1 MVILFLHL
9 LEELITTRPISP
21 LVQLLTKLLL
31 LRTNKELMGK
41 EGAVWEEELLIIV
54 APLMKAILISSWK
67 NMKNLRI
74 YKIIKTKVSWRISN
88 WMSKLC
94 SKAKAVKCAKIIT
107 VLLSNIKFVRLK
119 AQLVLHKACLSNSR
133 FSKRIIIT
141 VKESQMFKK
150 KF

>member
-41 EGAVWEEELLIIV
+41 EGAVWEEESLIIV

-88 WMSKLC
+88 WMCKLC

-119 AQLVLHKACLSNSR
+119 AQLVLHKGCLSSSR

>member
-1 MVILFLHL
+1 MEILFLHL

-21 LVQLLTKLLL
+21 LVQLLIKLLL

-41 EGAVWEEELLIIV
+41 EGAVWEEESLIIV

-74 YKIIKTKVSWRISN
+74 YKIIKTKVSWKISN
-88 WMSKLC
+88 WMCKLC

-107 VLLSNIKFVRLK
+107 VLLSNIKFVQLK
-119 AQLVLHKACLSNSR
+119 AQLVLHKDCLSSSR
-133 FSKRIIIT
+133 SSKKIIIT